1 MVVCSNAMVNALHSL
16 PASLGCEAINL
27 VYYYV
32 TNSHSQPS
40 GSLSMSA
47 STLSTTPAG
56 PLRGVDH
63 DRGLQALCV
72 HVIDVTQPCA
82 SLLRLVIQLPPQAE
96 LAPWQRANAAVRIQ
110 LGAVFGDVSRIYTVR
125 SVEAQTR
132 RFTLD
137 VVLHEAPGPM
147 LAWVR
152 ALQPGDAFDLTGPRP
167 HLQVPHRQDSVAL
180 LFADQSA
187 IPALFA
193 LLQQWPSGRRA
204 QAWIASDDPFPVD
217 ELPAVDG
224 VCIQRL
230 ATGATPLLQQARR
243 LRAGAN
249 NTVWAAGE
257 REEMRTL
264 RRYFLEACGLPRAD
278 VAVAGYWKH
287 GQTTTETD
295 QRRRRNY
302 ERVLARGGGLLD
314 LDDLADDI

>member
-1 MVVCSNAMVNALHSL
+1 
-16 PASLGCEAINL
+16 
-27 VYYYV
+27 
-32 TNSHSQPS
+32 
-40 GSLSMSA
+40 MSA

-96 LAPWQRANAAVRIQ
+96 LAPWQRANTAVRIQ

-187 IPALFA
+187 IPHCS
-193 LLQQWPSGRRA
+193 PCSSSG
-204 QAWIASDDPFPVD
+204 
-217 ELPAVDG
+217 PA
-224 VCIQRL
+224 
-230 ATGATPLLQQARR
+230 
-243 LRAGAN
+243 
-249 NTVWAAGE
+249 
-257 REEMRTL
+257 
-264 RRYFLEACGLPRAD
+264 
-278 VAVAGYWKH
+278 AVARKPGSLRM
-287 GQTTTETD
+287 TPS
-295 QRRRRNY
+295 R
-302 ERVLARGGGLLD
+302 
-314 LDDLADDI
+314 

>member
-1 MVVCSNAMVNALHSL
+1 
-16 PASLGCEAINL
+16 
-27 VYYYV
+27 
-32 TNSHSQPS
+32 
-40 GSLSMSA
+40 MSA
-47 STLSTTPAG
+47 SPTSITPAG
-56 PLRGVDH
+56 PLRGADH
-63 DRGLQALCV
+63 DRGLQALQV
-72 HVIDVTQPCA
+72 QVVAVAQPCA
-82 SLLRLVIQLPPQAE
+82 SLLRLVVQLPEHAE
-96 LAPWQRANAAVRIQ
+96 LAPWQRANTAVRIQ
-110 LGAVFGDVSRIYTVR
+110 LGATFDDVSRIYTVR
-125 SVEAQTR
+125 SVDATTR
-132 RFTLD
+132 QFILD

-243 LRAGAN
+243 LRTGPN

-264 RRYFLEACGLPRAD
+264 RRYFLEACGLSRAD

-302 ERVLARGGGLLD
+302 ERVLARGGGLQD